1 VHRDIKPDNILPAQE
16 QPVLADFGIAKLL
29 RDGATHGTLTSAG
42 MSIGTVTYMA
52 PEQMVA
58 DPDLDGRVD
67 VYSLAAV
74 GYELLAGRVLFEG
87 SPQQVMSA
95 QVVKAP
101 PSLADTAP
109 ATPPFLRE
117 AIARGLAKERA
128 DRPTAEQFALL
139 LEDSMRRVAEAAP
152 ESASARAIGSGSATA
167 RRGRQ
172 AGGLFLLTLVTR
184 RHVVGVAAR

>member
-1 VHRDIKPDNILPAQE
+1 MHRDIKPDSILLGQGE
-16 QPVLADFGIAKLL
+16 PVLADFGIAKLL

-117 AIARGLAKERA
+117 
-128 DRPTAEQFALL
+128 
-139 LEDSMRRVAEAAP
+139 
-152 ESASARAIGSGSATA
+152 
-167 RRGRQ
+167 
-172 AGGLFLLTLVTR
+172 VTR
-184 RHVVGVAAR
+184 VVSPRSVRIDRLLSSSPCCWRIRRAESPRLHRNRRPLVR